1 MHCTAIALS
10 ETKPECLVGALL
22 TPDTQLLR
30 LKLVLYC
37 LGWSAFRV
45 WHCFGTALWPT
56 SAVLNM
62 RIRAVL
68 RTKASRKK
76 EKNVMKNVFCPK
88 QTFNFRF
95 ECFIADRSLELMA
108 GGGQESSKQTS
119 AKTDTRGRRQREL
132 RVLETKQGGGEGRNL
147 AEGKRMGDVL

>member
-1 MHCTAIALS
+1 
-10 ETKPECLVGALL
+10 
-22 TPDTQLLR
+22 
-30 LKLVLYC
+30 
-37 LGWSAFRV
+37 
-45 WHCFGTALWPT
+45 
-56 SAVLNM
+56 M

-76 EKNVMKNVFCPK
+76 KNVMKNVFCPK

-108 GGGQESSKQTS
+108 GGSQESSKQTS

>member
-1 MHCTAIALS
+1 MHCIAIALS
-10 ETKPECLVGALL
+10 ETKPERLTGALL

-56 SAVLNM
+56 SVLKM
-62 RIRAVL
+62 RIRTVL

-76 EKNVMKNVFCPK
+76 RNRDEKCFLSKANV
-88 QTFNFRF
+88 
-95 ECFIADRSLELMA
+95 
-108 GGGQESSKQTS
+108 
-119 AKTDTRGRRQREL
+119 
-132 RVLETKQGGGEGRNL
+132 
-147 AEGKRMGDVL
+147 

>member
-1 MHCTAIALS
+1 M
-10 ETKPECLVGALL
+10 ALL
-22 TPDTQLLR
+22 WYSSVANFSSSEYENSCCPENEGEQE
-30 LKLVLYC
+30 
-37 LGWSAFRV
+37 
-45 WHCFGTALWPT
+45 
-56 SAVLNM
+56 
-62 RIRAVL
+62 
-68 RTKASRKK
+68 KK
-76 EKNVMKNVFCPK
+76 KKNVMKNVFCPK

>member
-76 EKNVMKNVFCPK
+76 KNVMKNVFCPK

-108 GGGQESSKQTS
+108 GGGQESSK
-119 AKTDTRGRRQREL
+119 L
-132 RVLETKQGGGEGRNL
+132 RHLPKLIPGGGGR
-147 AEGKRMGDVL
+147 ESCVF